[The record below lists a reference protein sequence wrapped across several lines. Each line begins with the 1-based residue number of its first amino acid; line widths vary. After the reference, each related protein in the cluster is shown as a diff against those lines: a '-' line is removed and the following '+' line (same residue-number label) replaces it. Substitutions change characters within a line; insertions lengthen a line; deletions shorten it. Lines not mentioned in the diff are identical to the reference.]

1 LGAFLCTKLQ
11 DDGKFYDFLAKFYKQ
26 NCEGNVAPSDS
37 CSTRKQKL
45 DEHKEVLDFTLN
57 YYADTV
63 VDAGLI
69 YDKSLVEPQI
79 SVTAQQMTARG
90 KNNLRAYLDTH
101 WNNLQG
107 YLETGRIARQQWLEA
122 CKSI

>member
-1 LGAFLCTKLQ
+1 M
-11 DDGKFYDFLAKFYKQ
+11 
-26 NCEGNVAPSDS
+26 
-37 CSTRKQKL
+37 
-45 DEHKEVLDFTLN
+45 
-57 YYADTV
+57 

-101 WNNLQG
+101 WHNLQG
-107 YLETGRIARQQWLEA
+107 YLQTGRISRQQWLEA